1 MVSFTLEG
9 LNQAFSLDI
18 SGALA
23 GEAPAT
29 IDASCVAI
37 FNVQTTHMKDVF
49 KYEADSFDV
58 NDTDASDI
66 KYYVYMNAWPATLK
80 LNPVHAH
87 TLTATPML
95 ETAGEVVAERNL
107 VKHDFVR
114 YLAKSLFNTPHGVD
128 LFSNEDALLTDL
140 VQKGAA
146 ARLAIDAS
154 LNAVNQATAAVG
166 TAPHK
171 YSTNATATAANF
183 SRVLLRQV
191 ANAAPARFHDISGA
205 TGIRSVPFVDGDSIN
220 FKVAIAPAA
229 GQPTLTGR
237 TPAGGQFD
245 TRVYKI
251 QLNLVAD
258 PVAPATKVSNVAPG
272 ESDIVGGV
280 AATYVSG
287 TEHPY
292 HDVV

>member
-1 MVSFTLEG
+1 MVNFTLEG
-9 LNQAFSLDI
+9 LNQAFSLDV

-37 FNVQTTHMKDVF
+37 FNVKTTDMKAVF

-87 TLTATPML
+87 TLSTTPML
-95 ETAGEVVAERNL
+95 ETAGEVVAEKNL

-140 VQKGAA
+140 VQKGAVS
-146 ARLAIDAS
+146 RLAIDAS
-154 LNAVNQATAAVG
+154 LNAVNQDTAAFG
-166 TAPHK
+166 SSPHK
-171 YSTNATATAANF
+171 YTTNATATASNF

-191 ANAAPARFHDISGA
+191 ANSAPARFHGTADISGVHS
-205 TGIRSVPFVDGDSIN
+205 IPFVDGDSIS

-229 GQPTLTGR
+229 LQHDLTTR
-237 TPAGGQFD
+237 TGPFD

-258 PVAPATKVSNVAPG
+258 PVPPATKVANVTPG
-272 ESDIVGGV
+272 EADTG
-280 AATYVSG
+280 ATYVSA
-287 TEHPY
+287 TEYPY
-292 HDVV
+292 HDA

>member
-1 MVSFTLEG
+1 MVNFTLEG
-9 LNQAFSLDI
+9 LNQAFSLDL

-29 IDASCVAI
+29 IDASCVAV
-37 FNVQTTHMKDVF
+37 FNVKTSDMMDVF
-49 KYEADSFDV
+49 KFEADSFDV

-66 KYYVYMNAWPATLK
+66 KYYVYMNAWPPTLK

-140 VQKGAA
+140 VQKGAG

-154 LNAVNQATAAVG
+154 LNAVNQATAANG
-166 TAPHK
+166 AGSHK
-171 YSTNATATAANF
+171 YSTNALTSAANF

-191 ANAAPARFHDISGA
+191 AQEAASRFHGTEGA
-205 TGIRSVPFVDGDSIN
+205 SGIRSIPFVPGDSIS
-220 FKVAIAPAA
+220 FKASISPAADQQLLTFPNGTAAFHTRVYQIKLNLVDPIAPATTV
-229 GQPTLTGR
+229 PNI
-237 TPAGGQFD
+237 
-245 TRVYKI
+245 V
-251 QLNLVAD
+251 
-258 PVAPATKVSNVAPG
+258 PG

-287 TEHPY
+287 TEYPY
-292 HDVV
+292 HTA

>member
-1 MVSFTLEG
+1 MVNFTLEG
-9 LNQAFSLDI
+9 LNQTFSLDV

-23 GEAPAT
+23 GETPAT

-37 FNVQTTHMKDVF
+37 YYVKTNDMKAVF
-49 KYEADSFDV
+49 QYEADSFDV

-66 KYYVYMNAWPATLK
+66 KYYVYKNAWDNAGIK

-87 TLTATPML
+87 TLSATPML
-95 ETAGEVVAERNL
+95 ETAGDVVPERNL

-140 VQKGAA
+140 VQKGAV

-154 LNAVNQATAAVG
+154 LNAVNQANAANG
-166 TAPHK
+166 TGPHK
-171 YSTNATATAANF
+171 YSTNSTASLPAAANF

-191 ANAAPARFHDISGA
+191 AQAAASRFHSTEGA
-205 TGIRSVPFVDGDSIN
+205 SGIRSIPFVDGDSIS
-220 FKVAIAPAA
+220 FKASISPAA
-229 GQPTLTGR
+229 LQHDLTSQ
-237 TPAGGQFD
+237 AGPFH

-251 QLNLVAD
+251 KLNLVAD
-258 PVAPATKVSNVAPG
+258 AAYPVGNIVPG
-272 ESDIVGGV
+272 EADTG
-280 AATYVSG
+280 ATYVSA
-287 TEHPY
+287 TEYPY
-292 HDVV
+292 HAA

>member
-1 MVSFTLEG
+1 MVNFTLEG
-9 LNQAFSLDI
+9 LNQAFSLDV

-23 GEAPAT
+23 GETPAT

-37 FNVQTTHMKDVF
+37 FKVQTSDMKAVF
-49 KYEADSFDV
+49 KYQADSFDV

-87 TLTATPML
+87 TLSASPML
-95 ETAGEVVAERNL
+95 ETAGDVVAEKNL

-128 LFSNEDALLTDL
+128 LFSNENALLTDL
-140 VQKGAA
+140 VQKGAV

-154 LNAVNQATAAVG
+154 LNAVNQAAAALSG
-166 TAPHK
+166 SSPHK
-171 YSTNATATAANF
+171 YSTNADASGGNF

-191 ANAAPARFHDISGA
+191 ANSAPARFHGTADISG
-205 TGIRSVPFVDGDSIN
+205 IHSIPFVDGDSIS
-220 FKVAIAPAA
+220 FKVAIAPASE
-229 GQPTLTGR
+229 QQRLTLPNQAT
-237 TPAGGQFD
+237 AFN

-251 QLNLVAD
+251 QLDLVAD
-258 PVAPATKVSNVAPG
+258 AAAPAGNVIPG
-272 ESDIVGGV
+272 EADTG
-280 AATYVSG
+280 ATYVSA
-287 TEHPY
+287 TEYPY
-292 HDVV
+292 HSA

>member
-1 MVSFTLEG
+1 MVNFTVEG
-9 LNQAFSLDI
+9 LNQAFSLDL

-29 IDASCVAI
+29 IDASCVAV
-37 FNVQTTHMKDVF
+37 FHVKTTDMKAVF

-66 KYYVYMNAWPATLK
+66 KYYTYMNAWPATLK

-87 TLTATPML
+87 TLSASPML
-95 ETAGEVVAERNL
+95 ETAGEVLAEKNL

-154 LNAVNQATAAVG
+154 LNAVNQANAANG

-171 YSTNATATAANF
+171 YSTNALTSAANF

-191 ANAAPARFHDISGA
+191 ANEAPARFHGSADISGVHS
-205 TGIRSVPFVDGDSIN
+205 IPFVDNDTIN
-220 FKVAIAPAA
+220 FKVAIAPASL
-229 GQPTLTGR
+229 QHNLTGQ
-237 TPAGGQFD
+237 AGPFN

-251 QLNLVAD
+251 QLKLVAD
-258 PVAPATKVSNVAPG
+258 AASPVGNIVPG
-272 ESDIVGGV
+272 EADTG
-280 AATYVSG
+280 ATYVSAS
-287 TEHPY
+287 EYPY
-292 HDVV
+292 HAV

>member
-1 MVSFTLEG
+1 MVHFTLEG
-9 LNQAFSLDI
+9 LNQAFTLDI

-23 GEAPAT
+23 AEAPAI
-29 IDASCVAI
+29 IDASCIAI
-37 FNVQTTHMKDVF
+37 FNVQTTDMKKVF

-66 KYYVYMNAWPATLK
+66 KYYVYMNEWPGTLK

-87 TLTATPML
+87 TLTSHPIL
-95 ETAGEVVAERNL
+95 ESTGEVVNEKNL

-114 YLAKSLFNTPHGVD
+114 YLAKCLFNTPHGVD

-154 LNAVNQATAAVG
+154 LNAVNEVNAANG

-171 YSTNATATAANF
+171 YSTNATTPTAANF
-183 SRVLLRQV
+183 SRTLLRQL
-191 ANAAPARFHDISGA
+191 AQAASSRFHGTADISGVHS
-205 TGIRSVPFVDGDSIN
+205 IPFVDGDTVS
-220 FKVAIAPAA
+220 FKVSIAPAV

-237 TPAGGQFD
+237 SPAGGQFD

-258 PVAPATKVSNVAPG
+258 AAAPVGNIVPG
-272 ESDIVGGV
+272 ESDSVGGTS
-280 AATYVSG
+280 APYVSA
-287 TEHPY
+287 TEYPY
-292 HDVV
+292 HPLA

>member
-1 MVSFTLEG
+1 MVNFTLEG
-9 LNQAFSLDI
+9 LNQNLSLDL

-23 GEAPAT
+23 GDAPAT

-37 FNVQTTHMKDVF
+37 FNVKTSDMMDVF
-49 KYEADSFDV
+49 KFEADSFDV

-66 KYYVYMNAWPATLK
+66 KYYVYMNAWPPTLK

-87 TLTATPML
+87 TLTASPML

-140 VQKGAA
+140 VQNGAA
-146 ARLAIDAS
+146 ARLAIEAS
-154 LNAVNQATAAVG
+154 LNAVNQAAAALSG

-171 YSTNATATAANF
+171 YSTNAADTPANF

-191 ANAAPARFHDISGA
+191 AQAAASRFYGTEGA
-205 TGIRSVPFVDGDSIN
+205 SGIRSIPFVAGDSIS
-220 FKVAIAPAA
+220 FKASISPAA
-229 GQPTLTGR
+229 DQQLLTLPNQAT
-237 TPAGGQFD
+237 AFH

-251 QLNLVAD
+251 QLNLVD
-258 PVAPATKVSNVAPG
+258 PIAPATTVPNIVPG

-280 AATYVSG
+280 AAAYVSG
-287 TEHPY
+287 TEYPY
-292 HDVV
+292 HTA